1 LKLIEKE
8 LTMSIEQNMNMQE
21 LREEEYTKVY
31 AGIRNPCF
39 VEEELMTILPEVPTP
54 PSGHKIDL

>member
-1 LKLIEKE
+1 MNTEQKKNIQV
-8 LTMSIEQNMNMQE
+8 LT
-21 LREEEYTKVY
+21 EEEYTKVY
-31 AGIRNPCF
+31 AGIGNPCF

>member
-1 LKLIEKE
+1 
-8 LTMSIEQNMNMQE
+8 MNIEQNMNMQE

-31 AGIRNPCF
+31 AGIGNPCF

>member
-1 LKLIEKE
+1 
-8 LTMSIEQNMNMQE
+8 MSIEQNMNMQE

-31 AGIRNPCF
+31 AGIGNPCF
-39 VEEELMTILPEVPTP
+39 VEEGLMTILPEVPTP